1 MKCITDITLKS
12 ENEADFA
19 EFMANNI
26 HVSEIA
32 TPVVES
38 VRESSQSRPKKK
50 SPAPKPPEMLD

>member
-1 MKCITDITLKS
+1 MKS

-38 VRESSQSRPKKK
+38 VKESSQSWPKKK
-50 SPAPKPPEMLD
+50 SSAPKPPEMLN